1 MKKPKV
7 IVIKTAMQLE
17 ELLERCGAEKVI
29 GELAKG
35 IRSILIVW
43 NTFEI
48 IQSWNLWNIWIDLW
62 ILEIIIILTLL
73 LSW

>member
-35 IRSILIVW
+35 IAKR
-43 NTFEI
+43 
-48 IQSWNLWNIWIDLW
+48 IDDEYKNGQQAKTNHSAARRKLRNRRPKT
-62 ILEIIIILTLL
+62 IR
-73 LSW
+73 